1 MRWRSTLKANRRC
14 TGRRATSYPM
24 MSGRASRREVVER
37 LEEQGIAYE
46 ILALHNGVA
55 LAVIQRGGRLFLFL
69 PDGESVFWL
78 HEAFGDPNAFAKLVD
93 RGEWNIGGER
103 IWISPEVQFNIR
115 DRRNVWASYHLPE
128 RIDPGRWALECIGED
143 TCRLSQDLSLEAY
156 NTASGQKKL
165 AIERCI
171 RPADDPL
178 RNLTGYLELTC
189 GVVFAGYEHTVTLA
203 EADPDGI
210 SCQSW
215 GLIQLRPRGTVVVPA
230 SPRAELTEYLEPSG
244 SSVESRHD
252 HVQIHITGDRRFK
265 VGIKAAHL
273 FGRLAF
279 LSHLNDGRA
288 CLIVR
293 NFFNNPSAPYIEEP
307 PQNPGRWGDS
317 VHIYNDSGALGGF
330 GELECFGQAIGG
342 DTGRISS
349 SDPMVLWLYVGPEER
364 IEDISLHLLG
374 FKAKSG
380 VWKRTE
386 KTMQ

>member
-1 MRWRSTLKANRRC
+1 MRWRSTLKANRHC
-14 TGRRATSYPM
+14 TVRTVTSDPMTRGRP
-24 MSGRASRREVVER
+24 SRREVVER

-46 ILALHNGVA
+46 ILALQNGVI
-55 LAVIQRGGRLFLFL
+55 LAVIRRGGRLSLFL

-78 HEAFGDPNAFAKLVD
+78 HEAFSGSNAFAKLLD

-103 IWISPEVQFNIR
+103 VWISPEVQFNIR

-128 RIDPGRWALECIGED
+128 QVDPGKWALERIDEN

-165 AIERCI
+165 TVERCV

-178 RNLTGYLELTC
+178 RNLTAYRELTH
-189 GVVFAGYEHTVTLA
+189 GVVFAGYEQTVTLTEA
-203 EADPDGI
+203 EPDGI

-215 GLIQLRPRGTVVVPA
+215 GLIQLRPRGTVLVPA
-230 SPRAELTEYLEPSG
+230 SPQAELTEYLEPSG

-252 HVQIHITGDRRFK
+252 HVRVHVTGDRRFK

-279 LSHLNDGRA
+279 LSHLEDGWA

-293 NFFNNPSAPYIEEP
+293 SFFNNPSAPYVEEP

-342 DTGRISS
+342 DTGRTSS

-374 FKAKSG
+374 VGATAD
-380 VWKRTE
+380 R
-386 KTMQ
+386 